1 MRYVN
6 YNVSNSDIASTQAWP
21 QLFVKW
27 NPADNVTIENYL
39 YYFQANRTW
48 IDSASYSF
56 DPTTNLI
63 DRDRFFVFHK
73 QTIFGDQVSVSR
85 TGDVFGLQN
94 QLVLGGDYSH
104 LNLGRHIGFPTG
116 DSVDPFNPTPGL
128 FGPLVFTASTTKSDD
143 MAIFFE
149 DILNLTT
156 NFKVVTGSRFD
167 HIALTRENFDAFGVF
182 YPSSSFRKDYV
193 PLTYRVGLVYDL
205 NEYATPY
212 LSYTTGQDPVGENLF
227 TIDSNQ
233 NFPLGHSRQIET
245 GVKVSGPNKRADL
258 TVALYD
264 IRRNNVLQAISPVV
278 AVPIGSESSRGV
290 EASGDVRINPKWFVS
305 ANVAYT
311 DAKYGQ
317 FAYVDANGNLI
328 DASGNK
334 IPNAPKV
341 VANVWSSYAGVFG
354 VPLELGAGLRYVG
367 KRKGDIANQ
376 LTLDVYTTIN
386 AYATYRITPHVA
398 ASIRVDNLTDKAY
411 AMATDLGY
419 PTEVGLARPRY
430 FQFDVRAHF

>member
-1 MRYVN
+1 
-6 YNVSNSDIASTQAWP
+6 
-21 QLFVKW
+21 
-27 NPADNVTIENYL
+27 
-39 YYFQANRTW
+39 
-48 IDSASYSF
+48 
-56 DPTTNLI
+56 
-63 DRDRFFVFHK
+63 
-73 QTIFGDQVSVSR
+73 
-85 TGDVFGLQN
+85 
-94 QLVLGGDYSH
+94 
-104 LNLGRHIGFPTG
+104 
-116 DSVDPFNPTPGL
+116 
-128 FGPLVFTASTTKSDD
+128 
-143 MAIFFE
+143 MALFFE

-167 HIALTRENFDAFGVF
+167 HIALTRENFDEFGVF
-182 YPSSSFRKDYV
+182 YPPSSFRKDYV
-193 PLTYRVGLVYDL
+193 PLTYRVGFVYDL

-317 FAYVDANGNLI
+317 FAYADANGN
-328 DASGNK
+328 
-334 IPNAPKV
+334 
-341 VANVWSSYAGVFG
+341 
-354 VPLELGAGLRYVG
+354 
-367 KRKGDIANQ
+367 
-376 LTLDVYTTIN
+376 
-386 AYATYRITPHVA
+386 
-398 ASIRVDNLTDKAY
+398 
-411 AMATDLGY
+411 
-419 PTEVGLARPRY
+419 
-430 FQFDVRAHF
+430 